1 MFKTIITDSVYQNI
15 ISEEEKK
22 KHSDRSY
29 LYRLLRKCRK
39 ENRLVLLTAEETAT
53 LAEHPEMVME
63 NPSSYYV
70 LDIAPEKA
78 QAIQKDY
85 GVMCT
90 SGANPDMFLLIDVND
105 VYNPGKGRELKRGWD
120 SVLDSV
126 EELPSNALLI
136 SDRYLFSY
144 PQGVEAGNGFDNIRS
159 ILRELLPQRFV
170 GGEFPLTVVFGRKEL
185 AFKFDMI
192 VRRIHEIMGEVVD
205 GRYPYVTE
213 AFCIPEK
220 STFHD
225 NIHSRRIMS
234 NYFLVEATHK
244 LSAFNRRVGTV
255 NQTLIPMGLFTK
267 SSLRGE
273 STPPLD
279 SVEQTVRS
287 FQEFYEQIFSPSY
300 GEPKYLYA
308 LNGDVKP
315 KCTSIRNRLLK

>member
-1 MFKTIITDSVYQNI
+1 MFKTVITDSVYRNI
-15 ISEEEKK
+15 IAEERKAP
-22 KHSDRSY
+22 SDCSY

-39 ENRLVLLTAEETAT
+39 ENRLILLTAEETAT
-53 LAEHPEMVME
+53 LAAHPEIVLE
-63 NPSSYYV
+63 NPSSFYV
-70 LDIAPEKA
+70 LDIAPEEA
-78 QAIQKDY
+78 QAIQEGY

-90 SGANPDMFLLIDVND
+90 GGANPDMHLLIDVND

-126 EELPSNALLI
+126 EDLPSNALLV
-136 SDRYLFSY
+136 SDRYLFSH

-170 GGEFPLTVVFGRKEL
+170 GGEFQLTVVFGRKKL
-185 AFKFDMI
+185 AFEFNMI
-192 VRRIHEIMGEVVD
+192 VRRIQEIMGEVVD

-213 AFCIPEK
+213 VFCIPEK
-220 STFHD
+220 TTFHD

-234 NYFLVEATHK
+234 NYYLVEATHK
-244 LSAFNRRVGTV
+244 LAAFHKRVGTV

-279 SVEQTVRS
+279 SVEQTVKS
-287 FQEFYEQIFSPSY
+287 FQEFYEQISSPSY

-308 LNGDVKP
+308 LNGEQKP
-315 KCTSIRNRLLK
+315 KCTGIRNRLLK